1 MKKLILLVMVFT
13 LAFAGNAFAATS
25 GDYEYTDNGDG
36 TATITGYSGAEINL
50 VIPDTLNSLSVTHIG
65 ANAFENKSFNSVVI
79 PGSVKNI
86 GQWAFSSSDIQSIS
100 LNSGLT
106 TIGDWAF
113 YGNNLTTLELPSSLS
128 SLGAGAFQFNT
139 ALTNVKVFSNTVTF
153 GTQVF
158 YENQQGG
165 SPINITLQGNLGST
179 AETYATANGHS
190 FVELASA
197 PTSGF
202 QYSDNSNGTATLTGY
217 NGTAPTD
224 LIIPDEIDDL
234 TVTEIGSSAFENK
247 GLKSATVPSAVTI
260 IGTDAF
266 ANNTP
271 VFKLKGESGSA
282 AESFATTNGIPFE
295 SVVLSAT
302 PATNEVSVL
311 GNVYAVVLD
320 FTVPLEVT
328 FVIDPNQE
336 NPEDRFISPVL
347 NVQNVTNAPVKLSIA
362 SFEMS
367 QQSIDKGFQSVAP
380 TLFTDAAWS
389 KLNKADSKKLAV
401 GIKANNNWQAI
412 DNASTLYAN
421 NFSNEEIGTI
431 TANGN
436 ADFVFEAKHGNAF
449 DKAEVIKYSVSF
461 VIELG

>member
-1 MKKLILLVMVFT
+1 MKRLIFLVLVFT

-36 TATITGYSGAEINL
+36 TATITSYSGSDTNL

-79 PGSVKNI
+79 PSSVKNI
-86 GQWAFSSSDIQSIS
+86 GQWAFSSSDIQSVS
-100 LNSGLT
+100 FNSGLT

-113 YGNNLTTLELPSSLS
+113 YGNNLTTLELPSSLT
-128 SLGAGAFQFNT
+128 SLGAGVFQFNT
-139 ALTNVKVFSNTVTF
+139 ALTNVKVFSNAVTF
-153 GTQVF
+153 GSQVF

-165 SPINITLQGNLGST
+165 SPINITLQGNIGST
-179 AETYATANGHS
+179 TETYATTNGHS

-247 GLKSATVPSAVTI
+247 GLKSATVPSAVTT
-260 IGTDAF
+260 IGTNAF

-282 AESFATTNGIPFE
+282 AESYATTNGIPFE
-295 SVVLSAT
+295 STVGTGTETSDVT
-302 PATNEVSVL
+302 VT
-311 GNVYAVVLD
+311 GNIYAVVLRIS
-320 FTVPLEVT
+320 VPAEVS

-347 NVQNVTNAPVKLSIA
+347 PVQNETNAPLKLSIA
-362 SFEMS
+362 TFEMS
-367 QQSIDKGFQSVAP
+367 QQSLDKGFQSVSP
-380 TLFTDAAWS
+380 TLYADTAWS
-389 KLNKADSKKLAV
+389 KLNKSDSKKLAV
-401 GIKANNNWQAI
+401 GIKANQNWQAI

-421 NFSNEEIGTI
+421 NFSNEEIGAI
-431 TANGN
+431 AANGN